1 MTFVGTVNE
10 WQLDINIKKIR
21 TTKAKESVS

>member
-21 TTKAKESVS
+21 TTKAKESGS